1 MKYLKKYNES
11 LMSKDEVNEIIDTIE
26 DIFADIKDDG
36 FVIEYTKDE
45 FQELGYL
52 NLSISKPK
60 TIQVGSRHPLSLG
73 NMPTKFKLTDVS
85 NTVEHLYNYLV
96 SIDKLRFLKISTVIS
111 GLSYN
116 LPIDRLKSLDNYL
129 ADFPIHNDGRK
140 YPYELIER
148 VYMIFTEQSLK
159 TDGMG

>member
-36 FVIEYTKDE
+36 FVLVYHKDE
-45 FQELGYL
+45 FQEFGYL
-52 NLSISKPK
+52 NLSINKPK
-60 TIQVGSRHPLSLG
+60 STMVGI
-73 NMPTKFKLTDVS
+73 MPTKFKVSDVS
-85 NTVEHLYNYLV
+85 NTVEHLYNYLS
-96 SIDKLRFLKISTVIS
+96 SINKLRFLKIGIVIS

-116 LPIDRLKSLDNYL
+116 LPIDKLKSLDI
-129 ADFPIHNDGRK
+129 PIQ
-140 YPYELIER
+140 YELIER

-159 TDGMG
+159 TDGMS

>member
-1 MKYLKKYNES
+1 
-11 LMSKDEVNEIIDTIE
+11 MSKDEVNEIIDTIE

-60 TIQVGSRHPLSLG
+60 STMLG
-73 NMPTKFKLTDVS
+73 NRFKLTDVS

-96 SIDKLRFLKISTVIS
+96 SIDKLRFLKIATVIS

-116 LPIDRLKSLDNYL
+116 LPIDKLKSLDNYL

>member
-45 FQELGYL
+45 FQELGTHACYL

-60 TIQVGSRHPLSLG
+60 STMVG

-96 SIDKLRFLKISTVIS
+96 SIDKLRFLKIATVIS

>member
-60 TIQVGSRHPLSLG
+60 STMLG
-73 NMPTKFKLTDVS
+73 NRFKLTDVS

-96 SIDKLRFLKISTVIS
+96 SIDKLRFLKIATVIS

-116 LPIDRLKSLDNYL
+116 LPIDKLKSLDNYL